1 MSIEELPVGIT
12 PLTFTGVSS
21 FSNDFQT
28 ILTRAVSIAQ
38 LPITALQ
45 NQDSDVLQE
54 KTLAASLQS
63 AVAALA
69 TSVTNL
75 GSIGSSQGMAGT
87 SSDTTKVVVNST
99 TATAPASYAITN
111 ISSLASAASA
121 STVSGYADASSTAV
135 SASGTMQLS
144 INGVAVSPNITL
156 DASQNN
162 LDGLANAINGLN
174 AGVTA
179 SVIST
184 GTGATPYYLSISA
197 NSTGLNAITL
207 VEDPNGTNGGPTPV
221 ALNSTPGSNADFYVN
236 GAHVTSPTNEMSTV
250 IPGMDFTLAGTT
262 KITDPAVTLS
272 ATSDPT
278 QISTGLQDFVTKYN
292 AVETLLNAQIG
303 PSGGLLSGNSLIY
316 GVQSALRGLVNF
328 NGTGAIKSL
337 SDIGI
342 ELDSTGVMSF
352 NQTTTDPSQHIAF
365 DSLSSAQIAGAFSFL
380 GSATTGFGELA
391 NSLTQYSDPISGA
404 IQSQQDQFT
413 ATDTRLNDQIT
424 TMTAQV
430 NSMQTALSAQLQAA
444 DSQIA
449 QMQSQQQLLTSTLQG
464 LNFASYGYQG
474 TNPTSF
480 APSTGTS
487 SSSGG

>member
-1 MSIEELPVGIT
+1 MSTSIT

-45 NQDSDVLQE
+45 NQDSNVLQE
-54 KTLAASLQS
+54 EQLATGLES
-63 AVAALA
+63 AVSDLA

-75 GSIGSSQGMAGT
+75 GNIGSGQGMTGS

-99 TATAPASYAITN
+99 TATSPASYAVTI
-111 ISSLASAASA
+111 ISSLATTASA
-121 STVSGYADASSTAV
+121 STVSGYADASTATV
-135 SASGTMQLS
+135 SASGTMQLR

-156 DASQNN
+156 DASHNN
-162 LDGLANAINGLN
+162 LDGLADAINGLH
-174 AGVTA
+174 AGATA

-197 NSTGLNAITL
+197 NSTGLNAISL
-207 VEDPNGTNGGPTPV
+207 VEDPNGANGGPTPV
-221 ALNSTPGSNADFYVN
+221 ALNSTPGANADFYVN
-236 GAHVTSPTNEMSTV
+236 GAHVTSPTNVISGV
-250 IPGMDFTLAGTT
+250 IPGMAFTLTGTT
-262 KITDPAVTLS
+262 TNTDPAVTLS

-278 QISTGLQDFVTKYN
+278 QISTALQDFVTKYN
-292 AVETLLNAQIG
+292 AVGSLLNAQIG
-303 PSGGLLSGNSLIY
+303 PSAGLLSGNSLIW
-316 GVQSALRGLVNF
+316 GIQAAMRGLVNY

-337 SDIGI
+337 TDLGI
-342 ELDSTGVMSF
+342 ELDNTGKMSF

-365 DSLSSAQIAGAFSFL
+365 DSLSSTQIAGAFSFL
-380 GSATTGFGELA
+380 GSTTSGFGELSS
-391 NSLTQYSDPISGA
+391 SLTQFSDPISGA
-404 IQSQQDQFT
+404 IQAQQAQFQ
-413 ATDTRLNDQIT
+413 ATDTRLNDRVT

-430 NSMQTALSAQLQAA
+430 NAMQTALSAQLQSA

-464 LNFASYGYQG
+464 LNFASFGYQN
-474 TNPTSF
+474 TNPTTF
-480 APSTGTS
+480 APSTST
-487 SSSGG
+487 GG